1 MIDSMRRFPM
11 RRAVLASV
19 LVLAGSLVF
28 ADDQC
33 IRLFLKAKEQFRLA
47 QYEPALVTLDAL
59 AAEAEKPGN
68 EKYRAQLPAGL
79 AFYRGACFAALGR
92 TDEAR
97 EKFETFLTY
106 QPNASLDPSAY
117 PPKVI
122 AALDDTRRQMNVEKE
137 NPAETGTLAA
147 SFRAYQAPVDKS
159 AEEAGEDWAEGP
171 VRFLLTGDQKLDY
184 VRLHDPASR
193 SEFITEFWKVRDP
206 KSETPENEARIEF
219 ERRVAFADVRFSQDE
234 TRGSLTDRGMVF
246 VLLGPP
252 TWVGR
257 KPITTGED
265 VNDPKGMSQY
275 SDLEVRNALK
285 GTSSAGGARVFDKMT
300 SVGTKLPN
308 SDGNYREVW
317 HFRRELL
324 PAGISFQQVDF
335 EFITRAG
342 YGQNVWQREPR
353 TLTTLEK
360 ARSAVRA
367 GTFTR
372 AASR

>member
-1 MIDSMRRFPM
+1 M
-11 RRAVLASV
+11 RRAILAS
-19 LVLAGSLVF
+19 ALVF
-28 ADDQC
+28 LCSLAFGDDQC
-33 IRLFLKAKEQFRLA
+33 VRLFLKAKEQFRLA
-47 QYEPALVTLDAL
+47 QYGAALVTLDAV

-68 EKYRAQLPAGL
+68 EKYQTQLPAGL

-122 AALDDTRRQMNVEKE
+122 AALDETRREMNVVAQK
-137 NPAETGTLAA
+137 PADTGTLAA
-147 SFRAYQAPVDKS
+147 SYRAYHAPIEKG

-171 VRFLLTGDQKLDY
+171 VRFLLTADQRLDY
-184 VRLHDPASR
+184 ERLHDPASR
-193 SEFITEFWKVRDP
+193 SEFITEFWKGRDP

-219 ERRVAFADVRFSQDE
+219 ERRVAFADSRFSQDE
-234 TRGSLTDRGMVF
+234 TRGGLTDRGMVF
-246 VLLGPP
+246 ILLGPP

-265 VNDPKGMSQY
+265 PADPKGMSMY
-275 SDLEVRNALK
+275 SDLDVKNALRGK
-285 GTSSAGGARVFDKMT
+285 TGAGAAITYDKMT
-300 SVGTKLPN
+300 STGTKLPN
-308 SDGNYREVW
+308 ADGNYREVW

-324 PAGISFQQVDF
+324 PAAVSYQQVDF
-335 EFITRAG
+335 EFITRQG

-367 GTFTR
+367 GTFSRT
-372 AASR
+372 ASR